1 MSIAKTLTTG
11 GIVPGDNLEGMLEG
25 RIEGVAEMEMGNLI
39 LREDGIT
46 EMTGL
51 ELVRKDGGFIF
62 VPHTYIGK
70 EPDTKFLYNQKR
82 KIAELLGIQVN
93 AASWICS
100 DEENGLERAK
110 RSFYQ
115 SKVFADGGIGPQ
127 VLSQPTHVG
136 GAKGHSSN
144 VFLFFGHIGM
154 YKNNG
159 DGRIL
164 LGGVESERDGVSRP
178 TCGALHHTMNRF
190 LGKEYA
196 PEKIE
201 EWDVDLIGKLEQ
213 SLKPFGKGIVEA
225 YNSGSDE
232 LEKHSLGMQYMVSK
246 HVDVQTHRLIKLI
259 ESRSHD
265 TNHNINL
272 VFGAIT
278 INRIKYPDTSLLTH
292 AYLLKDGKS
301 YNLTETIIPNAARH

>member
-1 MSIAKTLTTG
+1 M
-11 GIVPGDNLEGMLEG
+11 PGDNLEVRLGG
-25 RIEGVAEMEMGNLI
+25 RSKGVAEMEMGNLV
-39 LREDGIT
+39 LREDGFT

-51 ELVRKDGGFIF
+51 ELVRKGGGFIF
-62 VPHTYIGK
+62 VPHTYVGK

-82 KIAELLGIQVN
+82 KIAELLGMQVN

-100 DEENGLERAK
+100 DEENGLERTK

-115 SKVFADGGIGPQ
+115 SKVFAEGGIGPQ
-127 VLSQPTHVG
+127 VLSQPTYVG

-144 VFLFFGHIGM
+144 VFSFFGHIGM
-154 YKNNG
+154 YKNYE

-164 LGGVESERDGVSRP
+164 LGKVESERDGVLRP
-178 TCGALHHTMNRF
+178 TCGAMHHTMNRF

-196 PEKIE
+196 SEKIE

-213 SLKPFGKGIVEA
+213 SLKPFGKEIVEA

-232 LEKHSLGMQYMVSK
+232 LEKHSLGMQYTVTK
-246 HVDVQTHRLIKLI
+246 HVDVQTNRIIKLL
-259 ESRSHD
+259 ESHNHG
-265 TNHNINL
+265 TNHHTNI

-278 INRIKYPDTSLLTH
+278 INRFKYPDTSLLTH
-292 AYLLKDGKS
+292 AYLIKDGKV
-301 YNLTETIIPNAARH
+301 YNLTETVIPNAPRH